1 VFVEKQILSVMI
13 KRTVLYL
20 FLLSVAG
27 IFSLNASAQ
36 NYVYTAENKP
46 AADKIVAII
55 GDKIV
60 LNSDLESMMVKEEQ
74 QYGKLPPDAECMIL
88 EQMLSTNALV
98 LQAQIDSL
106 PVSDDDVEQQLD
118 QRINYFISIYGSQ
131 QKMEQVVGMNIYQI
145 KDKFRKDI
153 KDQLLAGAEHDK
165 IIKAVR
171 VTPTEVESFFNKIPK
186 DSLPFFKSEVEVGQ
200 IVIKPK
206 PDPAVVQYII
216 SQLNELRQEAISG
229 KRSFE
234 TLANLYSKDVATGG
248 KILTIDR
255 TQHMYDPQFVAAAFR
270 LKNGEI
276 SPVFKSQ
283 FGYHIIQMVSREGNI
298 AKVRHILL
306 IPPTTSIDIQKVEKK
321 LDTIRN
327 SIVSGKI
334 DFADAAATNSDDDAL
349 QTANGTPGTKNT
361 GGMFTMPDGS
371 TLMSVNDL
379 DAGIVLMLDTL
390 KIGEISEPQT
400 YTPNPQMPDQQYV
413 RIVYLKSRSKPHR
426 ENLQEDYSKIQAQ
439 ALRLKQDKVLGE
451 WFNKHIPDFY
461 LHIDPHYAQCGDLR
475 DWVKSAE
482 ARGNGGLMVSEK

>member
-1 VFVEKQILSVMI
+1 MI
-13 KRTVLYL
+13 KRIIL
-20 FLLSVAG
+20 FFTLFTIAG
-27 IFSLNASAQ
+27 IFAFKANAQ
-36 NYVYTAENKP
+36 NYVYTAGDKP
-46 AADKIVAII
+46 AADGIVAII

-60 LNSDLESMMVKEEQ
+60 LKSDLESMMVKEEQ
-74 QYGKLPPDAECMIL
+74 QYGKLPPNAACMIL

-118 QRINYFISIYGSQ
+118 HRINYFISLYGSQ
-131 QKMEQVVGMNIYQI
+131 QKMEQIVGMSIYQI
-145 KDKFRKDI
+145 KEKFRKDI
-153 KDQLLAGAEHDK
+153 KDQMLASAEQAK
-165 IIKAVR
+165 IVKAVR
-171 VTPTEVESFFNKIPK
+171 VTPTEVESYFNKIPK

-206 PDPAVVQYII
+206 PDPAVVQMTI
-216 SQLNELRQEAISG
+216 SQLNDYRQQVISG
-229 KRSFE
+229 KKSFE
-234 TLANLYSKDVATGG
+234 MLANLYSNDVATGG

-306 IPPTTSIDIQKVEKK
+306 IPPITSIDIQRSENK

-327 SIVSGKI
+327 NIVSGKI
-334 DFADAAATNSDDDAL
+334 DFADAAATYSDDDAIE
-349 QTANGTPGTKNT
+349 TANGVPGTKNT
-361 GGMFTMPDGS
+361 GGMFTEPDGS

-390 KIGEISEPQT
+390 KVGEISEPQV
-400 YTPNPQMPDQQYV
+400 YTPNPQMPNQQSV
-413 RIVYLKSRSKPHR
+413 RLVYLKSRSKPHR
-426 ENLQEDYSKIQAQ
+426 ENLQEDYSKIQAE
-439 ALRLKQDKVLGE
+439 ALQLKQEKVLSE
-451 WFNKHIPDFY
+451 WFNKHIPTFY
-461 LHIDPHYAQCGDLR
+461 LHINPKYAQCGDLKNWIK
-475 DWVKSAE
+475 DAE
-482 ARGNGGLMVSEK
+482 AEGTGGVMVSEK

>member
-1 VFVEKQILSVMI
+1 MIRRIILFF
-13 KRTVLYL
+13 
-20 FLLSVAG
+20 FLLGIAG
-27 IFSLNASAQ
+27 IFAFKANAQ
-36 NYVYTAENKP
+36 NYVYEAGDKP

-60 LNSDLESMMVKEEQ
+60 LKSDLESMLVKEEQ
-74 QYGKLPPDAECMIL
+74 QYGTLPPNAACMIL

-118 QRINYFISIYGSQ
+118 QRINYFISLYGSQ
-131 QKMEQVVGMNIYQI
+131 QKMEQIVGMSIYQI
-145 KDKFRKDI
+145 KEKFRKDI
-153 KDQLLAGAEHDK
+153 KDQMLAQAEQSK
-165 IIKAVR
+165 IVKSVR
-171 VTPTEVESFFNKIPK
+171 VTPTEVENYFNKIPK
-186 DSLPFFKSEVEVGQ
+186 DSLPFFKSQVEVGQ

-206 PDPAVVQYII
+206 PDPAVVQMTIN
-216 SQLNELRQEAISG
+216 QLNDLRHQVMSG
-229 KRSFE
+229 KQSFE

-248 KILTIDR
+248 KILSIDR
-255 TQHMYDPQFVAAAFR
+255 TQHLYDPQFVAAAFR

-306 IPPTTSIDIQKVEKK
+306 IPPVTSIDIQKAVKK

-327 SIVSGKI
+327 NIVSGNLN
-334 DFADAAATNSDDDAL
+334 FANAAVAYSDDDAL

-371 TLMSVNDL
+371 TLMNVNDL

-390 KIGEISEPQT
+390 KVGEVSEPQT
-400 YTPNPQMPDQQYV
+400 YTPNPQVPDQQSV
-413 RIVYLKSRSKPHR
+413 RLVYLKSRSKPHR
-426 ENLQEDYSKIQAQ
+426 ENLQEDYSVIQAQ
-439 ALRLKQDKVLGE
+439 ALKLKQEKALSE
-451 WFNKHIPDFY
+451 WFNKHIPQFY
-461 LHIDPHYAQCGDLR
+461 LHIDPNYAQCGDLKN
-475 DWVKSAE
+475 WVKDAQ
-482 ARGNGGLMVSEK
+482 ADGTGGFMASEK